1 MIVLKIV
8 ASNSSYDYKTLLE
21 AVGSSTD
28 DLRLNKIA
36 ATINAICNLV
46 IYIVMFI
53 PLVIVGW
60 NYLTED
66 FSEYKNNQ
74 KPRIIQSLLFGLL
87 FTGVVYLVDLLVSK
101 VGTSNNQEVIEDMFS
116 YKSLIFPM
124 VLSVVV
130 FGPVVEE
137 LIFRKAIFNLFKNKH
152 WIIPIIV
159 SSLLFALPHMLSTN
173 NVSAIKWLVLLV
185 PYLISGLML
194 GVIYKISNENIFVT
208 IIAHIVNNIFAVI
221 LIFI

>member
-1 MIVLKIV
+1 MQLDDRKHKSYISLIIYFFVFFVFGSILTMIVLKIV
-8 ASNSSYDYKTLLE
+8 ASNTSYEYKTLLD

-60 NYLTED
+60 NYLIED

-87 FTGVVYLVDLLVSK
+87 FTGVVYIVDLLVSK

-116 YKSLIFPM
+116 YKSLIFLM
-124 VLSVVV
+124 VL
-130 FGPVVEE
+130 
-137 LIFRKAIFNLFKNKH
+137 
-152 WIIPIIV
+152 
-159 SSLLFALPHMLSTN
+159 
-173 NVSAIKWLVLLV
+173 
-185 PYLISGLML
+185 
-194 GVIYKISNENIFVT
+194 
-208 IIAHIVNNIFAVI
+208 
-221 LIFI
+221 